1 MWVLW
6 SIRQSRNVVCCWLR
20 HSSVGDSW
28 HFGADPDPYFWLMDL
43 DPTPFFFDIK
53 NAKKIFC
60 FHIFSHN
67 LLTGFRL
74 KINFLLQFCV
84 KILFCRHYF
93 SPLNTFMRKEIR
105 TSGLWIRIREA
116 QKHADPSDPVPD
128 PQHCGILPA
137 GGIHFLES
145 IPGLHKHLK
154 IRASQKQHRRDMWG
168 PSCRK
173 FFLAVNFVLRRRYF
187 LIVFNEYYFFFMVGP
202 GSVRQSVLELMSRA
216 PGFLAVVWFGASPTL
231 FPPSIALPATH
242 RKTEKE
248 RQFADGRG
256 GLEPNRTMAKK
267 AGSSTNPSILSGCN

>member
-1 MWVLW
+1 
-6 SIRQSRNVVCCWLR
+6 
-20 HSSVGDSW
+20 
-28 HFGADPDPYFWLMDL
+28 MDL

-93 SPLNTFMRKEIR
+93 SPLNTFIRKEIR

-154 IRASQKQHRRDMWG
+154 IRATQKQHRRDMWG

-173 FFLAVNFVLRRRYF
+173 FVLAVNFVLIRRYF

-202 GSVRQSVLELMSRA
+202 GSARQRVRA
-216 PGFLAVVWFGASPTL
+216 PGCLTIIWLGASPVSKLYQRNTGRLRKRDDFLSEGDWSQIVRWRERRVLYKSFNTL
-231 FPPSIALPATH
+231 WLQLTRS
-242 RKTEKE
+242 K
-248 RQFADGRG
+248 GWSW
-256 GLEPNRTMAKK
+256 KK
-267 AGSSTNPSILSGCN
+267 CAQGKGARWIFSFSTL